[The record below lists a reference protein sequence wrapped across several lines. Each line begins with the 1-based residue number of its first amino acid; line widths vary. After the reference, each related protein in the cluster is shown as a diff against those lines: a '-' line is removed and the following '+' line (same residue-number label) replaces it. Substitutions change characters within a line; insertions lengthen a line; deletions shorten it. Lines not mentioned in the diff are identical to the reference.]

1 MKKEKAIKN
10 DYSNLGKC
18 LEKMLE
24 VDRNDWDIFH
34 ENFVKILVDFGYGYC
49 LTVDEGKCL
58 ENVKNFWRR
67 YKYYRLY
74 KLLIN

>member
-1 MKKEKAIKN
+1 MKKEKAIKL

-49 LTVDEGKCL
+49 LTVDEGKWL